1 MKTKPIQQSEPAW
14 QLIDAKDK
22 VLGRLATEIANL
34 LRGKNKPQF
43 MPNVNCGDHV
53 VVINAKDIKLTGNK
67 LNAKTYYHYTGFP
80 GGIKEEKAKDLIVSQ
95 PEKMITNAV
104 SGMLP
109 KNKLQPDWLK
119 RLHVYPDNNHP
130 HQANVSHLE
139 VK

>member
-53 VVINAKDIKLTGNK
+53 VVINARDIKLTGNK

-80 GGIKEEKAKDLIVSQ
+80 GGIKEEKVKDLIAIQ
-95 PEKMITNAV
+95 PEKVIINAV

-109 KNKLQPDWLK
+109 KNKLQGDWLK
-119 RLHVYPDNNHP
+119 RLHVYPDHNHP